1 MIDAARSITPLSSGV
16 RDRKASGK
24 WTLFILVMSPLSSGK
39 GHDLFRD

>member
-1 MIDAARSITPLSSGV
+1 MIDAARSITSLSLGV

-24 WTLFILVMSPLSSGK
+24 ARLILVMSPLSSGK